1 MRTAPDPARD
11 PARLRGIDGAAR
23 DASRLRGIDA
33 ARGLAVLGMMAAH
46 VAVPRTL
53 ALDDPASW
61 LAIADGRSSI
71 LFATLAGVSIALM
84 SGRDRPVDGADLAR
98 VRLRILVRAVCLFLL
113 GGLLAALQTYVAV
126 ILEVYAVL
134 FVALLPLLR
143 WRASRLLA
151 LAAGAA
157 VALPVATTALAIH
170 FDASLM
176 RPDPFVILLVTGH
189 YPALTWVAFAIAGLG
204 IGRLALGSARVQL
217 LLVTVGAGLAVLAYG
232 GSALLEAALPAPPP
246 GWEFIL
252 STLPHE
258 GSPFEVVGS
267 GGVAIAV
274 VGLGLRVA
282 ALLPAAL
289 VPLEAV
295 GQLALTVYAVHIV
308 VIDLVAPD
316 GDLIADD
323 GAYLAFVVVTLA
335 LCLLWTRIL
344 GRGPFERALGA
355 VARRTSDAVGRTAP
369 AADRATTPAERDPA
383 V

>member
-1 MRTAPDPARD
+1 MRPAPDPR
-11 PARLRGIDGAAR
+11 
-23 DASRLRGIDA
+23 RLRGIDA

-53 ALDDPASW
+53 ELGDPASW
-61 LAIADGRSSI
+61 LAITDGRSSI

-84 SGRDRPVDGADLAR
+84 SGRERPVDGGDLAR
-98 VRLRILVRAVCLFLL
+98 VRLRILVRAACLFLL

-134 FVALLPLLR
+134 FVAVLPLLR

-151 LAAGAA
+151 LAAVAA

-170 FDASLM
+170 FDGAAM
-176 RPDPFVILLVTGH
+176 RPDPFVVLVITGH
-189 YPALTWVAFAIAGLG
+189 YPALTWVVFAIAGLG

-232 GSALLEAALPAPPP
+232 GSALLEGAVAAPPP

-252 STLPHE
+252 STTPHE

-267 GGVAIAV
+267 GGFAIAV
-274 VGLGLRVA
+274 IGLCLRLA
-282 ALLPAAL
+282 ALLPAVL
-289 VPLEAV
+289 LPLEAV
-295 GQLALTVYAVHIV
+295 GTLALTVYATHIV
-308 VIDLVAPD
+308 LIDLIAPE

-323 GAYLAFVVVTLA
+323 GVYLAFAAVTVV

-344 GRGPFERALGA
+344 GRGPLERALGVVAGRAADPAPRGSGSGSRDPEGA
-355 VARRTSDAVGRTAP
+355 VAR
-369 AADRATTPAERDPA
+369 
-383 V
+383 

>member
-1 MRTAPDPARD
+1 MSPASAPA
-11 PARLRGIDGAAR
+11 
-23 DASRLRGIDA
+23 RLRGIDA

-46 VAVPRTL
+46 VAVQRTL
-53 ALDDPASW
+53 VLDDPSSW

-84 SGRDRPVDGADLAR
+84 SGRDRPVDGTDLAR
-98 VRLRILVRAVCLFLL
+98 VRLRILVRAACVFLL

-134 FVALLPLLR
+134 FVAVLPLLR

-151 LAAGAA
+151 LAAVAA
-157 VALPVATTALAIH
+157 VVLPVATTALAIH
-170 FDASLM
+170 FDAAIM
-176 RPDPFVILLVTGH
+176 RPDPFVILVVTGH
-189 YPALTWVAFAIAGLG
+189 YPALTWVVFAIAGLG
-204 IGRLALGSARVQL
+204 IGRLALGSAHVQL
-217 LLVTVGAGLAVLAYG
+217 RLVTVGAGLAVLAYG
-232 GSALLEAALPAPPP
+232 ASALLEAALAAPPP

-252 STLPHE
+252 STQPHQ

-267 GGVAIAV
+267 GGFAIAV
-274 VGLGLRVA
+274 IGLCLRGA
-282 ALLPAAL
+282 ALLPVVL
-289 VPLEAV
+289 VPLESV

-308 VIDLVAPD
+308 VIRLLSPE

-323 GAYLAFVVVTLA
+323 GAYVAFVVVTLV

-355 VARRTSDAVGRTAP
+355 IAGR
-369 AADRATTPAERDPA
+369 AADFAPRGSREGDQEGVR
-383 V
+383 

>member
-1 MRTAPDPARD
+1 MSAARD
-11 PARLRGIDGAAR
+11 PARLRGV
-23 DASRLRGIDA
+23 DA

-46 VAVPRTL
+46 VALPRTL

-84 SGRDRPVDGADLAR
+84 SGRDRPVDGAGLAR
-98 VRLRILVRAVCLFLL
+98 VRLRILVRAACLFLL

-157 VALPVATTALAIH
+157 VVLPVATTALAIH
-170 FDASLM
+170 FDAALM
-176 RPDPFVILLVTGH
+176 RPDPFVILVVTGH

-204 IGRLALGSARVQL
+204 IGRLALGSPRVQL

-267 GGVAIAV
+267 GGVAVAV
-274 VGLGLRVA
+274 IGLCLRAA
-282 ALLPAAL
+282 ALLPVVL

-308 VIDLVAPD
+308 IIDLVAPE

-323 GAYLAFVVVTLA
+323 GAYLAFVVVTLV

-344 GRGPFERALGA
+344 GRGPLERALGA
-355 VARRTSDAVGRTAP
+355 VAGRTSDAIGRTTP
-369 AADRATTPAERDPA
+369 GADRVPSPAERDPA
-383 V
+383 A

>member
-1 MRTAPDPARD
+1 MSPASAPA
-11 PARLRGIDGAAR
+11 
-23 DASRLRGIDA
+23 RLRGIDA

-46 VAVPRTL
+46 VAVQRTL
-53 ALDDPASW
+53 VLDDPSSW

-84 SGRDRPVDGADLAR
+84 SGRDRPVDGTDLAR
-98 VRLRILVRAVCLFLL
+98 VRLRILVRAACVFLL
-113 GGLLAALQTYVAV
+113 GGLLAVLQTYVAV

-134 FVALLPLLR
+134 FVAVLPLLR

-151 LAAGAA
+151 LAAVAA
-157 VALPVATTALAIH
+157 VVLPVATTALAIH
-170 FDASLM
+170 FDAAIM
-176 RPDPFVILLVTGH
+176 RPDPFVILVVTGH
-189 YPALTWVAFAIAGLG
+189 YPALTWVVFAIAGLG

-232 GSALLEAALPAPPP
+232 ASALLEAALAAPPP

-252 STLPHE
+252 STQPHQ

-267 GGVAIAV
+267 GGFAIAV
-274 VGLGLRVA
+274 IGLCLGGA
-282 ALLPAAL
+282 ALLPVVL

-308 VIDLVAPD
+308 VIRLLSPE

-323 GAYLAFVVVTLA
+323 GAYVAFVVVTLV

-355 VARRTSDAVGRTAP
+355 IAGR
-369 AADRATTPAERDPA
+369 AADLAPRGSQERDREG
-383 V
+383 VR

>member
-1 MRTAPDPARD
+1 MSPARD
-11 PARLRGIDGAAR
+11 PA
-23 DASRLRGIDA
+23 RLRGIDA

-46 VAVPRTL
+46 VAAPRTL
-53 ALDDPASW
+53 EIDDPSTW

-84 SGRDRPVDGADLAR
+84 SGRERPADGSDLAR
-98 VRLRILVRAVCLFLL
+98 ARLRILVRATCVFLL

-151 LAAGAA
+151 LAAVAA

-170 FDASLM
+170 FDAALM
-176 RPDPFVILLVTGH
+176 RPDPLVILLVTGH
-189 YPALTWVAFAIAGLG
+189 YPALTWVVFAVAGLG

-252 STLPHE
+252 STTPHE

-267 GGVAIAV
+267 GGFAIAV
-274 VGLGLRVA
+274 IGLCLRAA
-282 ALLPAAL
+282 ALLPAVLA
-289 VPLEAV
+289 PFEAV

-308 VIDLVAPD
+308 VIDLLAPE

-323 GAYLAFVVVTLA
+323 GAYLAFVAVTVV

-344 GRGPFERALGA
+344 GRGPLERALGA
-355 VARRTSDAVGRTAP
+355 VAGRTADIAP
-369 AADRATTPAERDPA
+369 RGVAAAREGEGAR
-383 V
+383 

>member
-1 MRTAPDPARD
+1 MSPVRD
-11 PARLRGIDGAAR
+11 PARLRGV
-23 DASRLRGIDA
+23 DA

-53 ALDDPASW
+53 ELPEPSTW
-61 LAIADGRSSI
+61 LAVTDGRSSI

-84 SGRDRPVDGADLAR
+84 SGRERPADGPDLAR

-113 GGLLAALQTYVAV
+113 GGLLVALQTYVAV

-143 WRASRLLA
+143 WPASRLLA
-151 LAAGAA
+151 LAAVMA

-170 FDASLM
+170 FDAALM
-176 RPDPFVILLVTGH
+176 RPDPFVILMVTGH
-189 YPALTWVAFAIAGLG
+189 YPALTWVVFAIAGLG

-217 LLVTVGAGLAVLAYG
+217 LLVTIGAGLAVLAYG
-232 GSALLEAALPAPPP
+232 GSALLEGVVAAPPP

-252 STLPHE
+252 STTPHE

-267 GGVAIAV
+267 GGFAIAV
-274 VGLGLRVA
+274 IGLCLRVA

-295 GQLALTVYAVHIV
+295 GQLALTVYATHIV
-308 VIDLVAPD
+308 LIDLIAPE

-323 GAYLAFVVVTLA
+323 GAYLAFALVTLA
-335 LCLLWTRIL
+335 LCMLWTRIV
-344 GRGPFERALGA
+344 GRGPLERALGA
-355 VARRTSDAVGRTAP
+355 VASRTADLAPRTARPREHGPDVP
-369 AADRATTPAERDPA
+369 ARG
-383 V
+383 

>member
-1 MRTAPDPARD
+1 MSPARD
-11 PARLRGIDGAAR
+11 PA
-23 DASRLRGIDA
+23 RLRGIDA

-53 ALDDPASW
+53 DLQDPATW
-61 LAIADGRSSI
+61 LAVADGRSSI

-84 SGRDRPVDGADLAR
+84 SGRGRPADGPDLAR
-98 VRLRILVRAVCLFLL
+98 VRLRILVRAACLFLL

-151 LAAGAA
+151 LAAVAA

-170 FDASLM
+170 FDAALM
-176 RPDPFVILLVTGH
+176 RPDPLVILVVTGH

-204 IGRLALGSARVQL
+204 VGRLALGSARVQL

-232 GSALLEAALPAPPP
+232 GSALLEGAVAAPPP

-252 STLPHE
+252 STTPHE

-267 GGVAIAV
+267 GGFAIAV
-274 VGLGLRVA
+274 IGLCLRVA
-282 ALLPAAL
+282 ALLPVVL

-295 GQLALTVYAVHIV
+295 GQLALTVYATHIV
-308 VIDLVAPD
+308 LIDLISPE
-316 GDLIADD
+316 GELIADD
-323 GAYLAFVVVTLA
+323 GAYLAFLLVTLA
-335 LCLLWTRIL
+335 LCLLWTRIV
-344 GRGPFERALGA
+344 GRGPLERALGTVA
-355 VARRTSDAVGRTAP
+355 GRTADLAPRARRTPEREPEPVVP
-369 AADRATTPAERDPA
+369 ARRPPLTGG
-383 V
+383 

>member
-1 MRTAPDPARD
+1 MSPTRD
-11 PARLRGIDGAAR
+11 PA
-23 DASRLRGIDA
+23 RLRGIDA

-46 VAVPRTL
+46 VALPRRL
-53 ALDDPASW
+53 ALDDPTSW
-61 LAIADGRSSI
+61 LAVADGRSSI

-98 VRLRILVRAVCLFLL
+98 VRLRILVRAACLFLL

-134 FVALLPLLR
+134 FVLLLPLLR

-157 VALPVATTALAIH
+157 VVLPFATTALAIH
-170 FDASLM
+170 FDQSLM

-204 IGRLALGSARVQL
+204 IGRLALGSPRVQL
-217 LLVTVGAGLAVLAYG
+217 LLITVGAGLAVLAYG

-274 VGLGLRVA
+274 IGLCLRLA
-282 ALLPAAL
+282 SLLPVVL

-308 VIDLVAPD
+308 VIDLVAPE

-323 GAYLAFVVVTLA
+323 GAYLAFVVVTLV

-344 GRGPFERALGA
+344 GRGPLERALGA
-355 VARRTSDAVGRTAP
+355 VVGRTSDAVVRTTP
-369 AADRATTPAERDPA
+369 GAARATATAERDPA